1 MKFLRTPDARF
12 ANLPGWPFAPH
23 YLEVDDGEGGR
34 LRMHYVDEGP
44 RGAAPVLLLHGE
56 PTWSYLYRK
65 MIPGLVAAGH
75 RVLAPDL
82 VGFGRSDKP
91 TEKRDYLYSRHVGWV
106 EQWLRALDL
115 RAATLFG
122 QDWGSL
128 VGLAVAA
135 RNEARFARIVMANGG
150 LPDPRK
156 AQRMM
161 QVTLASSPDPGA
173 FTRWQAFAAA
183 ATSLDLA
190 DLIAGGGG
198 LEGIAPGLGM
208 PVSPAE
214 AAAYAAPFPDASY
227 QAGALVFPSLIA
239 PRDAADDVY
248 PTLMATWDVLER
260 WEKPFLC
267 LYGKADPILGHFD
280 EIFREFVPGTRGLPH
295 QTFPKAGHFVQE
307 FEPEALVRAVDGL
320 IRRP

>member
-1 MKFLRTPDARF
+1 MRALRTPDERF
-12 ANLPGWPFAPH
+12 ANLPGWPFAPR

-44 RGAAPVLLLHGE
+44 RSAAPVVLLHGE
-56 PTWSYLYRK
+56 PTWAYLYRR

-91 TEKRDYLYSRHVGWV
+91 AEKRDYRYGRHVGWV

-115 RAATLFG
+115 SGATCFG

-128 VGLAVAA
+128 VGLAVVA
-135 RNEARFARIVMANGG
+135 RNEARFERIVMANGG

-156 AQRMM
+156 LQRMLA
-161 QVTLASSPDPGA
+161 VTLAASPDPGA
-173 FTRWQAFAAA
+173 FTRWQAYAAS

-190 DLIAGGGG
+190 ALIVSELDA
-198 LEGIAPGLGM
+198 IAPGLGM
-208 PVSPAE
+208 PISPAE
-214 AAAYAAPFPDASY
+214 AAAYAAPFPDPSY
-227 QAGALVFPSLIA
+227 QAGALVFPALVM
-239 PRDAADDVY
+239 PQAADDDVHAIF
-248 PTLMATWDVLER
+248 MATWDVLEG

-267 LYGKADPILGHFD
+267 LYGKADPVLGHYD
-280 EIFREFVPGTRGLPH
+280 EIFREFVPGTRGLAH
-295 QTFPKAGHFVQE
+295 QRFPDAGHFVQE
-307 FEPEALVRAVDGL
+307 FEPEALVRAVDAL
-320 IRRP
+320 IRGR